1 MSISS
6 EENRDSQNEVN
17 IGRVF
22 RLLLMQSKLMFLI
35 VFIITSLSI
44 AYYINTTKIFKAS
57 SLIQVYSNQ
66 GSSYRGGGQ
75 DLALDLFLGDSN
87 VPDIRDIENLYKS
100 RSNLLKIIVD
110 KKLNIKTN
118 GINHISKM
126 ELIETLN
133 SNNPKLKLQKYQV
146 KLLDDGYILTDLT
159 TDQTLDAEYGL
170 EYNTEN
176 LIINFNKPND
186 FSSSNENVFELQLR
200 SPEDMYLATRGRL
213 QINSFS
219 NSGPIA
225 QRTGLLEISYNSSD
239 LDEAIDVLNH
249 ANNYFINE
257 NIKTEAEQ
265 ARKAIEFIDNQ
276 ISQVESQLNFYKSDL
291 RNFREENKSINV
303 DLEISTIIENL
314 TIIENQI
321 NNIELEIA
329 SATSNYTQS
338 NPIFLKLIDQRDA
351 LLSQKEEVE
360 NKIAN
365 LPLAQ
370 QEYIDLFRA
379 VEITE
384 EAFVQL
390 TNKRL
395 EFSIR
400 EASTLGNM
408 RIIDDAYYKS
418 IVSPS
423 IIIVLFSFFFSIFL
437 SILFGIIRGVYFLP
451 ISNPAEILDNGVSTQ
466 ISGVLP
472 KSEQDEKE
480 KFDGALESLIVNL
493 QTQLQQNNE
502 RCKLISF
509 TSPTASNGK
518 SFVSREISKKLAEL
532 NNKVLLI
539 DLDLKR
545 GDQHKEFDCSRLT
558 MSDFNELNEENIDK
572 LKVAEN
578 LYLIPKIK
586 SISNTFQ
593 FVFSNSFNEKIE
605 FLKDHF
611 DYIIFDTAP
620 ILYVSDTSFILQ
632 FSDIVYGI
640 CRHGLTRMNEIRQMD
655 AVLNQIGVNLDGII
669 YNFYEKPK
677 SYYGYYGL
685 YGNYNYQ
692 YYAQKYLYGDNYYDK
707 ED

>member
-1 MSISS
+1 M
-6 EENRDSQNEVN
+6 
-17 IGRVF
+17 
-22 RLLLMQSKLMFLI
+22 
-35 VFIITSLSI
+35 
-44 AYYINTTKIFKAS
+44 
-57 SLIQVYSNQ
+57 
-66 GSSYRGGGQ
+66 
-75 DLALDLFLGDSN
+75 
-87 VPDIRDIENLYKS
+87 
-100 RSNLLKIIVD
+100 
-110 KKLNIKTN
+110 
-118 GINHISKM
+118 
-126 ELIETLN
+126 
-133 SNNPKLKLQKYQV
+133 
-146 KLLDDGYILTDLT
+146 
-159 TDQTLDAEYGL
+159 
-170 EYNTEN
+170 
-176 LIINFNKPND
+176 
-186 FSSSNENVFELQLR
+186 
-200 SPEDMYLATRGRL
+200 
-213 QINSFS
+213 
-219 NSGPIA
+219 
-225 QRTGLLEISYNSSD
+225 
-239 LDEAIDVLNH
+239 
-249 ANNYFINE
+249 
-257 NIKTEAEQ
+257 
-265 ARKAIEFIDNQ
+265 
-276 ISQVESQLNFYKSDL
+276 
-291 RNFREENKSINV
+291 
-303 DLEISTIIENL
+303 
-314 TIIENQI
+314 
-321 NNIELEIA
+321 
-329 SATSNYTQS
+329 
-338 NPIFLKLIDQRDA
+338 
-351 LLSQKEEVE
+351 
-360 NKIAN
+360 
-365 LPLAQ
+365 AQ

-423 IIIVLFSFFFSIFL
+423 IIVVLFSFFFSIFL

-472 KSEQDEKE
+472 KSDLGEKE

-493 QTQLQQNNE
+493 QTQLSQNNE

-518 SFVSREISKKLAEL
+518 SYVSRAVSRKLAEL

-558 MSDFNELNEENIDK
+558 MSDFNSLNEENIDK
-572 LKVAEN
+572 LKVDEN

-605 FLKDHF
+605 FLKKHF

-655 AVLNQIGVNLDGII
+655 AVLDQIGVNLDGII

-677 SYYGYYGL
+677 VIMVIMVCTEIIITNTMHKNIYMEIIIMIKRISSILICISLASCSISPGMHMQTSKSFNQQNEWVYIESIDKRLEVKSIEDEIEENNYMESIYRV
-685 YGNYNYQ
+685 GN
-692 YYAQKYLYGDNYYDK
+692 GDQISITVWDFQIFSLCQT
-707 ED
+707 